1 MSSPLPRRV
10 APVALLLAGA
20 VGLSGCAALS
30 DDSGSDGTVSVAASF
45 YPLEYVAQRVGGD
58 LVDLTVL
65 TSPGQEP
72 HDLELSVAQTAL
84 VADAD
89 LVLMEEA
96 LQPVVAD
103 AVEQNGTGAALDVED
118 VVELIPAAEDHE
130 HGEEEHEDESHDDG
144 AHEDE
149 GHEEHGDEDP
159 HFWLDPLLVAD
170 YADAVA
176 AELGEI
182 DPANAEEYD
191 ANAADLRTELEALD
205 EQWTTGLADCERD
218 TVVVS
223 HDAFGY
229 LARYGLDLH
238 GIAGLSPDSEP
249 TPADLGELQ
258 ELIRTEGITTV
269 FTETLAPPALSET
282 LAEDAGVG
290 TAVLDPI
297 EGLTPENADEDYVS
311 LMEANLAAL
320 QEANGCR

>member
-103 AVEQNGTGAALDVED
+103 AVEQNGTGADLDVED
-118 VVELIPAAEDHE
+118 VVELIPAAEDHK

-191 ANAADLRTELEALD
+191 ANAADLRTDLEALD